1 MILDIIFGRVI
12 ANKIRIQFSFLKPIV
27 SKIVMFITNYKD
39 ATNAALEGYKFFKIA
54 ILFLAP
60 MCFATWIVTPLELF
74 PTLFTIG
81 MVFLAFRIVTFK

>member
-27 SKIVMFITNYKD
+27 SKIVMFFTNYKD
-39 ATNAALEGYKFFKIA
+39 ATNAALEGYKVFKIV

-60 MCFATWIVTPLELF
+60 ISAITWIIAPIELF
-74 PTLFTIG
+74 STLFTLVF
-81 MVFLAFRIVTFK
+81 VFLAFRIVTYK